1 MKTGFTHTTWN
12 FLQSVGVN
20 THMSWQ
26 DTAGY
31 ANAAVVE
38 KSISYLGATHV
49 RDGIPYNG
57 WTLPE
62 YVAIASTGVR
72 FDIVASGPTIDI
84 AGDIAQ
90 TARLAQAV
98 PGSVA
103 AMEGANEFNTQ
114 NSTFNGVSSSGNPA
128 WAQQYDPA
136 LYSAVKANSTLS
148 GAAVI
153 AASMANAGAPEIQKE
168 GNLSSFVDSSNW
180 HAYYS
185 NGDQPAHNLASAVA
199 NAQSTA
205 SGKPVT
211 VTETGY
217 YTAVDAMDWGGGGVT
232 PKVQAVLT
240 VNALLDAF
248 NDGVSTTYLYE
259 LMNNIANPASTD
271 LENNFGLFL
280 TDGTP
285 KPAAAAIHNLT
296 TLLADS
302 GSKASSF
309 QTGTLSANITGLPS
323 TGSSLTLEKSD
334 GTYDLVVWNEPKA
347 WDQPTRSATNPAA
360 VPVSVDLGGTYQT
373 VKLYDPLAGTSPS
386 QTLSNVS
393 AVNLSLTTDPV
404 IIEIAPNP
412 AAPVTTPTTPGTTGS
427 GSDTLALAVSEDAY
441 QGDAQ
446 FTVAIDGTTVGGVY
460 TATAS
465 HAAGATQNVAI
476 TGNWGAGAHS
486 IGIAFINDAYGG
498 TAATDRNLYVDQVT
512 YDGRV
517 ASGAPASLLW
527 NRTAAF
533 AVPAAARTTAITLH
547 LAEDAWQGD
556 AKYSVTVDGAPLG
569 QGGTVTASNAQ
580 GQSQAVSLQSTLSA
594 GKHDIGVSFLNDAYG
609 GSAATDR
616 NLYVKGIDVNGTAVS
631 GASASLMS
639 AGTSHFQ
646 IMVLSA

>member
-1 MKTGFTHTTWN
+1 VTKAGSTHTVWS

-20 THMSWQ
+20 THISWQ

-31 ANAAVVE
+31 ANASVVE
-38 KSISYLGATHV
+38 KSIAYLGATHV

-62 YVAIASTGVR
+62 YQAIASTGVR

-103 AMEGANEFNTQ
+103 SMEGANEFNTQ
-114 NSTFNGVSSSGNPA
+114 NSTFNGASSTGNPA

-136 LYSAVKANSTLS
+136 LYSAVKGNSTLS
-148 GAAVI
+148 GATVI
-153 AASMANAGAPEIQKE
+153 AASMANAGAAEIQKE

-180 HAYYS
+180 HAYFN
-185 NGDQPAHNLASAVA
+185 NGDQPAHNLASAIA

-205 SGKPVT
+205 PGKPVT
-211 VTETGY
+211 ITETGY

-232 PKVQAVLT
+232 PKVQAILT

-248 NDGVSTTYLYE
+248 NSGVSTTYLYE
-259 LMNNIANPASTD
+259 LMNNISNPSSTD

-280 TDGTP
+280 ADGTP
-285 KPAAAAIHNLT
+285 KPAATAIHNLT

-302 GSKASSF
+302 GAKASSF
-309 QTGTLSANITGLPS
+309 QTGTLSATITGLPS

-347 WDQPTRSATNPAA
+347 WDQPTRSATSPAA
-360 VPVSVDLGGTYQT
+360 APVSVDLGGTYQT
-373 VKLYDPLAGTSPS
+373 VRLYDPLTGTSPT
-386 QTLSNVS
+386 QTLSNAS
-393 AVNLSLTTDPV
+393 TVNLSLTTDPV
-404 IIEIAPNP
+404 IIEIAPNTG
-412 AAPVTTPTTPGTTGS
+412 APVTTPVTTA
-427 GSDTLALAVSEDAY
+427 DTLDLHVSEDAY

-446 FTVAIDGTTVGGVY
+446 FTVSIDGTTVGGVR

-465 HAAGATQNVAI
+465 HAAGATQDIAVS
-476 TGNWGAGAHS
+476 GNWGTGAHS
-486 IGIAFINDAYGG
+486 VGIAFINDAYGG
-498 TAATDRNLYVDQVT
+498 TAATDRNLYVDQVA
-512 YDGRV
+512 YDGRT

-527 NRTAAF
+527 NRTATF
-533 AVPAAARTTAITLH
+533 AAPAAAGTTALTLH

-556 AKYSVTVDGAPLG
+556 AQYSVTVDGKPLG
-569 QGGTVTASNAQ
+569 QGGTVTASNAK
-580 GQSQAVSLQSTLSA
+580 GQSQAVSLQSALSA
-594 GKHDIGVSFLNDAYG
+594 GQHDIGVSFLNDAYG
-609 GSAATDR
+609 GTAATDR

-631 GASASLMS
+631 GATASLMNT
-639 AGTSHFQ
+639 GTSHFQ
-646 IMVLSA
+646 IMVPSA